1 MKEIKKSLK
10 SSVCLFDKH
19 VYVVG
24 LIYNIPAAVSILYAY
39 AYVALWLSCRL
50 CLCLRR

>member
-39 AYVALWLSCRL
+39 AYTYAYVCVASEDQA
-50 CLCLRR
+50 